1 MRLLFFSISSF
12 PKALRLASWGTG
24 GAVRTRLDVHK
35 NITMS
40 YLCLPLASRGGF
52 WLDCSLGS
60 NLFLQKWD
68 WWEKLFVVF
77 KSTQDLAFSLGCSW
91 LLGR

>member
-1 MRLLFFSISSF
+1 MHLPFLSISSF
-12 PKALRLASWGTG
+12 PKALREGEGT
-24 GAVRTRLDVHK
+24 VRTRLDVHK

-52 WLDCSLGS
+52 WLNCSLGS

-68 WWEKLFVVF
+68 WWEKLFVIF